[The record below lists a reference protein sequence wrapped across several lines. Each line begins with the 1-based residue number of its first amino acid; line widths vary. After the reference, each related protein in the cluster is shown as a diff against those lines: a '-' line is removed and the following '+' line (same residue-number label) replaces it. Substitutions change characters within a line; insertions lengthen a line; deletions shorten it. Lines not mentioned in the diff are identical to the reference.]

1 MKREK
6 QQEDEKEKSIC
17 VKLCAQVH
25 FILNH
30 NAMHFEIFICAV
42 TPLHTH
48 TQTLTG
54 WCSERRVWLCH
65 AIGATQVNSNSYN
78 ILLLWW
84 WWRWKTTHKKRW
96 REEEEAEDDRLHLI
110 RITLLINVECTVLK
124 MACVRD
130 FFFSL
135 LSALSLC
142 CASSRVFIHLF
153 YRSLKFECTHTHTRT
168 ANSKH
173 ILFIHSARKMRE
185 RKIKN

>member
-1 MKREK
+1 MRRYT
-6 QQEDEKEKSIC
+6 
-17 VKLCAQVH
+17 A
-25 FILNH
+25 
-30 NAMHFEIFICAV
+30 
-42 TPLHTH
+42 TH

-130 FFFSL
+130 FFSLCSL
-135 LSALSLC
+135 LFLCVVHLHASLFICSIVLWNSSA
-142 CASSRVFIHLF
+142 
-153 YRSLKFECTHTHTRT
+153 HTHTNGKQQT
-168 ANSKH
+168 HS
-173 ILFIHSARKMRE
+173 IHSFCAENERE